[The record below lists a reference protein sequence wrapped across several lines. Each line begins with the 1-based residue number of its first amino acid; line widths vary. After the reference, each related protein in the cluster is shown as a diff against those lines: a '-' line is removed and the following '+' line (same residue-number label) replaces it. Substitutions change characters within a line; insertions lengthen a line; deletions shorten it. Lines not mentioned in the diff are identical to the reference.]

1 MRQNEPNLFFIRL
14 YIFLIPSFLVK
25 ECIFYIKFDVSILF
39 GVKYWIN
46 ILFYYIPISEYTEWL
61 RVWYCGGDH
70 FVFVFSVKK
79 KENNF

>member
-1 MRQNEPNLFFIRL
+1 MSPFSLGLNI
-14 YIFLIPSFLVK
+14 
-25 ECIFYIKFDVSILF
+25 

-46 ILFYYIPISEYTEWL
+46 VLFNYIPISEYTEWL

-79 KENNF
+79 KEINL